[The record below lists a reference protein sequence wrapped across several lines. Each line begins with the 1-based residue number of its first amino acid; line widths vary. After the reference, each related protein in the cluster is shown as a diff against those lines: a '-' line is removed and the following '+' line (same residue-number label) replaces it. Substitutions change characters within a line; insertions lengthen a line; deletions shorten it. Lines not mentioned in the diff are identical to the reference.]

1 MFTEHHYRFLK
12 KCSIVC
18 RSIEMYLI
26 ALLRQRWPAFAGNAN
41 NDNGS
46 AMGPV
51 PGFATIAGEI
61 YITFMYLST

>member
-1 MFTEHHYRFLK
+1 
-12 KCSIVC
+12 
-18 RSIEMYLI
+18 MYLI
-26 ALLRQRWPAFAGNAN
+26 ALLRQHKPEFAGNAE

-51 PGFATIAGEI
+51 PWFAVIAGEI